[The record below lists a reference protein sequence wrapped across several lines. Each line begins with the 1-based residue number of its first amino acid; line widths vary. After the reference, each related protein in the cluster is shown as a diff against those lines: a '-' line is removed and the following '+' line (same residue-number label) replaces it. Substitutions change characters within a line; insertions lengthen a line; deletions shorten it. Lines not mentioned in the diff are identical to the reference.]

1 MGFWSSV
8 SKKNVDAFAKVAN
21 GISEMSSVNENKTV
35 NSKKQNDSNTANKKS
50 KILDDI
56 LSSLP
61 PDISR
66 YTKKKLTEV
75 IDYEPRIGV
84 MGKTG
89 VGKSSL
95 CNAIFQQDICKVSH
109 VEACTRKLEELQID
123 VGGRK
128 LTLIDL
134 PGVGESEARDIEYK
148 TLYQELIPTLDLIL
162 WVIKADDRA
171 LGPDENFYKNVIRPL
186 RAEDKILFVINQAD
200 KIEPSYEWDGSKKRP
215 SATQIENL
223 ERKEIDIYNRLFENN
238 NGCIAVSA
246 PLKYNI
252 SNLVKKMVLRLPK
265 RSKAAVYS
273 TLREENKTEE
283 VKQESKKG
291 FTEAV
296 KDVLDSIIDNAPIPK
311 IVREPLK
318 KAKDYVCDKISSF
331 FDSWF

>member
-75 IDYEPRIGV
+75 IPRIGV

-171 LGPDENFYKNVIRPL
+171 LGPDENFYKNVIKPL

-223 ERKEIDIYNRLFENN
+223 ERKEIDIYSRLFENN

>member
-1 MGFWSSV
+1 MGLWS
-8 SKKNVDAFAKVAN
+8 NVAAINSDVIRIATK
-21 GISEMSSVNENKTV
+21 GISEMSSTQKERTHNNKNNDVNNADK
-35 NSKKQNDSNTANKKS
+35 NSKL
-50 KILDDI
+50 LDDI

-95 CNAIFQQDICKVSH
+95 CNAIFQNDICKVSD
-109 VEACTRKLEELQID
+109 VTACTRTIQELKID

-134 PGVGESEARDIEYK
+134 PGVGENEARDIEYK
-148 TLYQELIPTLDLIL
+148 TLYEELIPTLDLIL

-171 LGPDENFYKNVIRPL
+171 LGPDENFYINVIKPL
-186 RAEDKILFVINQAD
+186 KAEDKILFVLNQAD
-200 KIEPSYEWDGSKKRP
+200 KVAPSFEWDFSNHRP
-215 SATQIENL
+215 SAKQIENL
-223 ERKEIDIYNRLFENN
+223 ELKEIDIYSCLFENN

-265 RSKAAVYS
+265 NSKAAVYS

-291 FTEAV
+291 FTEAI
-296 KDVLDSIIDNAPIPK
+296 KDVLDSVIDNAPVPK

-318 KAKDYVCDKISSF
+318 KVKDYVVDKISSF

>member
-1 MGFWSSV
+1 MSSYSNISKLALSV
-8 SKKNVDAFAKVAN
+8 IQETNKRIKESNLSSKEDNIKKN
-21 GISEMSSVNENKTV
+21 STSS
-35 NSKKQNDSNTANKKS
+35 SKN

-56 LSSLP
+56 FSKLP
-61 PDISR
+61 PEIAK

-95 CNAIFQQDICKVSH
+95 CNAIFQQDVCKVSH
-109 VEACTRKLEELQID
+109 VEACTRTVEELRID
-123 VGGRK
+123 VGDRS
-128 LTLIDL
+128 LTLVDL
-134 PGVGESEARDIEYK
+134 PGVGESQERDDEYAA
-148 TLYQELIPTLDLIL
+148 LYAEQIPSLDLIL

-171 LGPDENFYKNVIRPL
+171 LGPDEKFYNDVIKKFD
-186 RAEDKILFVINQAD
+186 AEDKIIFVINQAD
-200 KIEPSYEWDGSKKRP
+200 KVEPSDEWNRDTNRP
-215 SATQIENL
+215 SSEQRESL
-223 ERKEIDIYNRLFENN
+223 ERKEVDIYSRLFEPN
-238 NGCIAVSA
+238 NGCIAVST
-246 PLKYNI
+246 KRKFNI
-252 SNLVKKMVLRLPK
+252 DLLVKKMILKLPK

-283 VKQESKKG
+283 VKKESKKG

-296 KDVLDSIIDNAPIPK
+296 KDVLDSVIDNAPLPK

-318 KAKDYVCDKISSF
+318 AAKNYICDKISGF

>member
-1 MGFWSSV
+1 
-8 SKKNVDAFAKVAN
+8 
-21 GISEMSSVNENKTV
+21 MSSYSNISKLALSVIQETNKRIKESNLSSKEDNIKN
-35 NSKKQNDSNTANKKS
+35 NSTSSSKN

-56 LSSLP
+56 FSKLP
-61 PDISR
+61 PEIAK

-95 CNAIFQQDICKVSH
+95 CNAIFQQDVCKVSH
-109 VEACTRKLEELQID
+109 VEACTRTVEELRID
-123 VGGRK
+123 VGDRS
-128 LTLIDL
+128 LTLVDL
-134 PGVGESEARDIEYK
+134 PGVGESQERDDEYAA
-148 TLYQELIPTLDLIL
+148 LYAEQIPSLDLIL

-171 LGPDENFYKNVIRPL
+171 LGPDEKFYNDVIKKFD
-186 RAEDKILFVINQAD
+186 AEDKIIFVINQAD
-200 KIEPSYEWDGSKKRP
+200 KVEPSDEWNRDTNRP
-215 SATQIENL
+215 SSEQRESL
-223 ERKEIDIYNRLFENN
+223 ERKEVDIYSRLFEPN
-238 NGCIAVSA
+238 NGCIAVST
-246 PLKYNI
+246 KRKFNI
-252 SNLVKKMVLRLPK
+252 DLLVKKMILKLPK

-283 VKQESKKG
+283 VKKESKKG

-296 KDVLDSIIDNAPIPK
+296 KDVLDSVIDNAPLPK

-318 KAKDYVCDKISSF
+318 AAKNYICDKISGF

>member
-1 MGFWSSV
+1 
-8 SKKNVDAFAKVAN
+8 
-21 GISEMSSVNENKTV
+21 MSSYSNISKLALSVIQDTNKRIKESNLSSKENNIKN
-35 NSKKQNDSNTANKKS
+35 NSTSSSKN

-56 LSSLP
+56 FSKLP
-61 PDISR
+61 PEIAK

-95 CNAIFQQDICKVSH
+95 CNAIFQQDVCKVSH
-109 VEACTRKLEELQID
+109 VEACTRTVEELRIN
-123 VGGRK
+123 VGDRS
-128 LTLIDL
+128 LTLVDL
-134 PGVGESEARDIEYK
+134 PGVGESQERDEEYAA
-148 TLYQELIPTLDLIL
+148 LYAEQIPSLDLIL

-171 LGPDENFYKNVIRPL
+171 LGPDEKFYNDVIKKFD
-186 RAEDKILFVINQAD
+186 AEDKIIFVINQAD
-200 KIEPSYEWDGSKKRP
+200 KVEPSDEWNRDTNRP
-215 SATQIENL
+215 SSEQRESL
-223 ERKEIDIYNRLFENN
+223 ERKEVDIYSRLFEPN
-238 NGCIAVSA
+238 NGCIAVST
-246 PLKYNI
+246 KRKFNI
-252 SNLVKKMVLRLPK
+252 DLLVKKMILKLPK

-283 VKQESKKG
+283 VKKESKKG

-296 KDVLDSIIDNAPIPK
+296 KDVLDSVIDNAPLPK

-318 KAKDYVCDKISSF
+318 AAKNYICDKISGF

>member
-1 MGFWSSV
+1 
-8 SKKNVDAFAKVAN
+8 
-21 GISEMSSVNENKTV
+21 MSSYSNISKLALSVIQDTNKRIKESYLSPKENNIKN
-35 NSKKQNDSNTANKKS
+35 NSTSSSKN

-56 LSSLP
+56 FSKLP
-61 PDISR
+61 PEIAK

-95 CNAIFQQDICKVSH
+95 CNAIFQQDVCKVSH
-109 VEACTRKLEELQID
+109 VEACTRTVEELRIN
-123 VGGRK
+123 VGDRS
-128 LTLIDL
+128 LTLVDL
-134 PGVGESEARDIEYK
+134 PGVGESQERDEEYAA
-148 TLYQELIPTLDLIL
+148 LYAEQIPSLDLIL

-171 LGPDENFYKNVIRPL
+171 LGPDEKFYNDVIKKFD
-186 RAEDKILFVINQAD
+186 AEDKIIFVINQAD
-200 KIEPSYEWDGSKKRP
+200 KVEPSDEWNRDTNRP
-215 SATQIENL
+215 SSEQRESL
-223 ERKEIDIYNRLFENN
+223 ERKEVDIYSRLFEPN
-238 NGCIAVSA
+238 NGCIAVST
-246 PLKYNI
+246 KRKFNI
-252 SNLVKKMVLRLPK
+252 DLLVKKMILKLPK

-283 VKQESKKG
+283 VKKESKKG

-296 KDVLDSIIDNAPIPK
+296 KDVLDSVIDNAPLPK

-318 KAKDYVCDKISSF
+318 AAKNYICDKISGF

>member
-1 MGFWSSV
+1 MGLWSSV
-8 SKKNVDAFAKVAN
+8 IAKQLEAVQNATKSL
-21 GISEMSSVNENKTV
+21 SEMPSANENET
-35 NSKKQNDSNTANKKS
+35 DSSNKHDDNTANKKS

-61 PDISR
+61 PEISR
-66 YTKKKLTEV
+66 YTKRKLTEV

-95 CNAIFQQDICKVSH
+95 CNAIFQQDVCKVSH

-148 TLYQELIPTLDLIL
+148 SLYQELIPTLDLVL

-171 LGPDENFYKNVIRPL
+171 LGPDENFYKNVIKPL
-186 RAEDKILFVINQAD
+186 SAEDKILFVINQAD

-246 PLKYNI
+246 PSKYNI

-296 KDVLDSIIDNAPIPK
+296 KDVLDSIIDNAPIPN
-311 IVREPLK
+311 IVKEPLK

>member
-1 MGFWSSV
+1 MGHFSNVEKMLSTLTDVLTKNLDNPSV
-8 SKKNVDAFAKVAN
+8 QSESTSEKSTKN
-21 GISEMSSVNENKTV
+21 T
-35 NSKKQNDSNTANKKS
+35 

-56 LSSLP
+56 LSTLP
-61 PDISR
+61 PEISR

-95 CNAIFQQDICKVSH
+95 CNAIFQQDVCKVSH
-109 VEACTRKLEELQID
+109 VEACTRTLEELKID

-128 LTLIDL
+128 LTIVDL
-134 PGVGESEARDIEYK
+134 PGVGESKERDAEYK
-148 TLYQELIPTLDLIL
+148 TLYEEQIPNLDLIL

-171 LGPDENFYKNVIRPL
+171 LAPDEDFYQNVIKPL
-186 RAEDKILFVINQAD
+186 NAEDKILFVINQAD
-200 KIEPSYEWDGSKKRP
+200 KIEPSYEWDHGNKRP
-215 SATQIENL
+215 SSAQIDNL
-223 ERKEIDIYNRLFENN
+223 EAKELDIYNRLFETS

-265 RSKAAVYS
+265 KSKAAVYS
-273 TLREENKTEE
+273 TLREENKTKE
-283 VKQESKKG
+283 VKAESKKG
-291 FTEAV
+291 FTETV
-296 KDVLDSIIDNAPIPK
+296 KDVLDDVIDYSPLPK
-311 IVREPLK
+311 IVKEPLK
-318 KAKDYVCDKISSF
+318 KAKDYICDKISSF

>member
-95 CNAIFQQDICKVSH
+95 CNAIFQQEICKVSH
-109 VEACTRKLEELQID
+109 VEACTREVEELPID
-123 VGGRK
+123 VGGRN
-128 LTLIDL
+128 LILIDL
-134 PGVGESEARDIEYK
+134 PGVGESEERDIEYK
-148 TLYQELIPTLDLIL
+148 TLYEEIIPTLDLIL

-171 LGPDENFYKNVIRPL
+171 LGPDESFYKNVIKPL
-186 RAEDKILFVINQAD
+186 KAEDRILFVLNQAD
-200 KIEPSYEWDGSKKRP
+200 NIHPKKEWDDFNNRP
-215 SATQIENL
+215 SAAQIGNL
-223 ERKEIDIYNRLFENN
+223 ERKEIDVYNRLFENN
-238 NGCIAVSA
+238 NGCVAVSA
-246 PLKYNI
+246 ELKYNI

-265 RSKAAVYS
+265 HSKAAVYS
-273 TLREENKTEE
+273 NLREENKTEE

-291 FTEAV
+291 FTEAI
-296 KDVLDSIIDNAPIPK
+296 KDVLDSVIDNAPVPK

-318 KAKDYVCDKISSF
+318 KVKDYVVDKISSF

>member
-1 MGFWSSV
+1 MGFFSQAGKFV
-8 SKKNVDAFAKVAN
+8 STIADETHKNIDN
-21 GISEMSSVNENKTV
+21 T
-35 NSKKQNDSNTANKKS
+35 NSKSESTSEQSTKNT

-95 CNAIFQQDICKVSH
+95 CNAIFQQDVCKVSH
-109 VEACTRKLEELQID
+109 VEACTRTLEELKID

-128 LTLIDL
+128 LTIIDL
-134 PGVGESEARDIEYK
+134 PGVGESSERDAEYK
-148 TLYQELIPTLDLIL
+148 TLYEEQIPNLDLIL

-171 LGPDENFYKNVIRPL
+171 LAPDEYFYKNVIKPL
-186 RAEDKILFVINQAD
+186 NAEEKILFVINQAD
-200 KIEPSYEWDGSKKRP
+200 KIEPSYEWNQSDKKP
-215 SATQIENL
+215 SSNQINNL
-223 ERKEIDIYNRLFENN
+223 EAKEIDIYSRLFETS

-252 SNLVKKMVLRLPK
+252 DKLVKKMILRLPNK
-265 RSKAAVYS
+265 SKAAVYS
-273 TLREENKTEE
+273 TLREENKTKEA
-283 VKQESKKG
+283 KDESKKG
-291 FTEAV
+291 FTETV
-296 KDVLDSIIDNAPIPK
+296 KDVLDDVIDYAPIPK
-311 IVREPLK
+311 VVKEPLK
-318 KAKDYVCDKISSF
+318 KVKDYICDKISSF